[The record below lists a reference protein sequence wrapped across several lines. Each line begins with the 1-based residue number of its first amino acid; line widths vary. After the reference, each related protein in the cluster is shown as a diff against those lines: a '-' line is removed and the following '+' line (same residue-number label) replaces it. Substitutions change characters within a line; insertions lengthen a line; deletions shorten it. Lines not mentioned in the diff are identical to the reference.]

1 MPLLRSFFGWIGKLI
16 GWLVGK
22 PEPGAPQPPPMPT
35 PVTPPP
41 ETPPETPPGEQPPP
55 IDMTPEL
62 PPQPE
67 APPAPAPGEPG
78 PRQWTLMIYMAGDNG
93 LKFPTDAGWT
103 QIMAEMTSA
112 GYTDITEMRNAGTT
126 EQVACLVQFDT
137 VTEADR
143 SYRIVINPK
152 GQEPTVLTIPETN
165 TGDPDTLRD
174 FIVWGQENFPAEHYL
189 VVLWNHG
196 GGWKEDDLWASVRSV
211 PGGAPR
217 RPALFRRTA
226 GAISRTIQRT
236 VSPQAGEDPV
246 EELRRARAGGGQ
258 SRVALP
264 AGAAQPRWIAAD
276 DSSKDFLDNEE
287 LQRAFREA
295 QGITGQ
301 AVDLIGMDACLMAM
315 VEVAY
320 QLRQEAQILV
330 ASEEVEPMAGWPYTA
345 ILDQLNQR
353 PDQSPEEL
361 ARALVRLYGESYP
374 SPTVEITQSAL
385 LLGRLEP
392 LVAQLR
398 AFVEAVMAHWN
409 HPAVPVALERARLRT
424 IRFQDSD
431 YRDLVDFLQR
441 VQAELARLRADERVT
456 ETGALDAVLQA
467 VGSALALFD
476 DPQSTPVLETLVKGQ
491 RYLDPMTG
499 QPRVHGLAV
508 YLPDDRV
515 SVYYD
520 GLDFAESGW
529 PELLRLML
537 GAQAQAGGPQVS

>member
-1 MPLLRSFFGWIGKLI
+1 MPLLKSLFGWIGKLL

-22 PEPGAPQPPPMPT
+22 SEPGAPQPSPGPT
-35 PVTPPP
+35 PVTPPSQP
-41 ETPPETPPGEQPPP
+41 ESPP
-55 IDMTPEL
+55 IDMTPNL

-67 APPAPAPGEPG
+67 APTQPQAPEPPSPEPG
-78 PRQWTLMIYMAGDNG
+78 PRQWTLMVYMAGDNG

-126 EQVACLVQFDT
+126 DQVACLVQFDT

-143 SYRIVINPK
+143 SYRIVINAK

-211 PGGAPR
+211 QGSAPR
-217 RPALFRRTA
+217 RPALFRPTA
-226 GAISRTIQRT
+226 KALSRTIQRT

-246 EELRRARAGGGQ
+246 EELRRARSGGGAAR
-258 SRVALP
+258 SALP

-295 QGITGQ
+295 QEITGQ
-301 AVDLIGMDACLMAM
+301 AVDIIGMDACLMAM

-320 QLRQEAQILV
+320 QLRREAQILV

-345 ILDQLNQR
+345 ILEQLNQR
-353 PDQSPEEL
+353 PQQSPEEL
-361 ARALVRLYGESYP
+361 ARTIVRLYGESYS
-374 SPTVEITQSAL
+374 SPTVEITQSAVR
-385 LLGRLEP
+385 LGRLEP

-409 HPAVPVALERARLRT
+409 DPAIPVALERARMRT
-424 IRFQDSD
+424 IRFEDSD

-441 VQAELARLRADERVT
+441 VQAELARLRADERVSD
-456 ETGALDAVLQA
+456 TGAIDAVNQA
-467 VGSALALFD
+467 AASVLALFA
-476 DPQSTPVLETLVKGQ
+476 DPQRTPVLETLVKGQ
-491 RYLDPMTG
+491 RYLDPDTG

-529 PELLRLML
+529 PDLLRLML
-537 GAQAQAGGPQVS
+537 GSLARGDAPATS